1 MHILIAALH
10 RPAKPT
16 GVCRHA
22 ANLAQCLA
30 DTKEVTQVS
39 LIVGTWQKH
48 YFETFFSS
56 KKIDLIDVDL
66 DNTALARNMWFLFGL
81 PKLANRL
88 SPDLVYMSFPLPFLR
103 SLFSSPVVSTI
114 HDLYPY
120 ENPEVFGYPNAIFNR
135 LFLKQCITNSDG
147 LACVSKS
154 TLNSLKSYFP
164 NLHSRQLVTVIYNY
178 VSLGRAPERLSN
190 QLPIDERD
198 SFLLCVA
205 QHRKNKNIDI
215 AIQAFSFL
223 INNKDLNNTTKLV
236 IVGNNGPETE
246 KLHQLIDRLSLQE
259 RVLLL
264 DSIRDSELCWLYQ
277 HCKMFVAP
285 SSQEGFCLPLAEAL
299 HFSCRIVCSDIP
311 IFREIGSSRCI
322 YFELQGDPAINL
334 SQAIIHALEKPLNK
348 ASKDIRFSK
357 SDVAARYLDFY
368 SAIAQNSQSQV
379 GILPQV
385 QSSFEKL
392 GDKRQERSTSKVK
405 SFNR

>member
-56 KKIDLIDVDL
+56 KKIDLVDVDI
-66 DNTALARNMWFLFGL
+66 DNTALARNMWFVFGL

-88 SPDLVYMSFPLPFLR
+88 SPDLVYMSFPFPFLR
-103 SLFSSPVVSTI
+103 PLFSSPVVSTI

-178 VSLGRAPERLSN
+178 VSLEQAPERLSN

-215 AIQAFSFL
+215 AIQAFSLL
-223 INNKDLNNTTKLV
+223 IKNNHLNDTTKLV
-236 IVGNNGPETE
+236 IVGNHGPETE
-246 KLHQLIDRLSLQE
+246 RIHQLIARFFLQE
-259 RVLLL
+259 RVILL

-277 HCKMFVAP
+277 HCKMFIAP

-311 IFREIGSSRCI
+311 IFREIGSSSCT
-322 YFELQGDPAINL
+322 YFELQDDPVRNL
-334 SQAIIHALEKPLNK
+334 SQAMIYALEKSLRK
-348 ASKDIRFSK
+348 VSKDVRFSK

-368 SAIAQNSQSQV
+368 SEIAQV
-379 GILPQV
+379 GVLPQV

-392 GDKRQERSTSKVK
+392 GVKHQDRATSKVK
-405 SFNR
+405 SFNQ

>member
-39 LIVGTWQKH
+39 LIVGTWQRH

-56 KKIDLIDVDL
+56 KKIDLIDVDIE
-66 DNTALARNMWFLFGL
+66 NTAIARNMWFLFGL

-88 SPDLVYMSFPLPFLR
+88 LPDLVYMSFPFPFLR

-154 TLNSLKSYFP
+154 TLNSLRAYFP
-164 NLHSRQLVTVIYNY
+164 NLHPRKLVTVIYNY
-178 VSLGRAPERLSN
+178 VSLERSHYHLSS

-198 SFLLCVA
+198 AFLLCVA

-215 AIQAFSFL
+215 AIQAFSLL
-223 INNKDLNNTTKLV
+223 IKKKNLNSTAKLV

-246 KLHQLIDRLSLQE
+246 RLHQLIEQLALQE

-264 DSIRDSELCWLYQ
+264 DSIKDSELCWLYQ
-277 HCKMFVAP
+277 HCKMFIAP

-311 IFREIGSSRCI
+311 IFREISSSSCT
-322 YFELQGDPAINL
+322 YFELQGDPVRNL
-334 SQAIIHALEKPLNK
+334 SQSMIHALEKPLRK
-348 ASKDIRFSK
+348 ASKDVRFSK

-368 SAIAQNSQSQV
+368 SAIARKNSPRE
-379 GILPQV
+379 GILPQI

-392 GDKRQERSTSKVK
+392 GVKR
-405 SFNR
+405 